1 MGCRSIG
8 TKPWNYKMHAGGDTT
23 SFLGMLL
30 ILFKNL
36 LNIVKKW
43 RMEILMLFPA
53 AGVANQS
60 ETSHIAYYDTT
71 KNHIMHVDT
80 HEHHP
85 ISSSLTHIPLLSY
98 IYCKYHTPI
107 WQLQNCTSHLLLC
120 MLFSGTSGN
129 YVRVVWNQAKT
140 HRSCLPPCP
149 TALFCTDHHSFELWY
164 NTVLQT
170 RDAEL
175 L

>member
-1 MGCRSIG
+1 M
-8 TKPWNYKMHAGGDTT
+8 YAGGDTT

-71 KNHIMHVDT
+71 NNHIM
-80 HEHHP
+80 P
-85 ISSSLTHIPLLSY
+85 SLPHS
-98 IYCKYHTPI
+98 HTY
-107 WQLQNCTSHLLLC
+107 LC
-120 MLFSGTSGN
+120 
-129 YVRVVWNQAKT
+129 
-140 HRSCLPPCP
+140 
-149 TALFCTDHHSFELWY
+149 
-164 NTVLQT
+164 
-170 RDAEL
+170 
-175 L
+175 